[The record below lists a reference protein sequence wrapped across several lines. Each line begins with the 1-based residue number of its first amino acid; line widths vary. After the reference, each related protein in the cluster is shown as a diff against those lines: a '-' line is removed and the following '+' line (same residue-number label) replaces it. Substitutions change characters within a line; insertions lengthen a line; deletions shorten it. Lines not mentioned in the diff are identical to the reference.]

1 MSFTAENLGSEQDAW
16 ITIVNVSLAIAQIL
30 ATEEVHGWLRQA
42 NQSSEALQT
51 GREMRILSEYKTM
64 HFWQGS
70 LKVGQFFVDTRGGWN
85 ISRTPSSYVV
95 QYDGITRLSIFGLSG
110 THCTQHD

>member
-51 GREMRILSEYKTM
+51 GREMRILSEYTCNANGM
-64 HFWQGS
+64 DMF
-70 LKVGQFFVDTRGGWN
+70 R
-85 ISRTPSSYVV
+85 P
-95 QYDGITRLSIFGLSG
+95 
-110 THCTQHD
+110 TQNY